1 MNSGIIKAQIQ
12 TESVIEM
19 KKTLSMLLALS
30 LMLGMFIGCANT
42 DASAA
47 VISGA
52 DEAVVSAPA
61 EEPAPEVPQEA
72 SAPAEEAPVVESA
85 PQEEVPAEEPTTIRL
100 GGLKGPTSI
109 GMVKLLSDAEEGLT
123 KNSYE
128 FTMAAAA
135 DELTPKL
142 LQGEMDILAV
152 PANLGSILYN
162 NSEGKVQMLA
172 INTLGVVYIV
182 EKGGTTITS
191 MEDLKGKTIYATG
204 KGTTPEY
211 ALSYLLSQHGLDIE
225 TDVTVEFKSEPT
237 EVVAAMANEE
247 SAVAML
253 PQPFVTVAQNQ
264 IQDLSVVLSLTEEW
278 EKLDNGSM
286 FITAG
291 LIVRKDFAEKY
302 PQQLA
307 TFLEEYAA
315 STTFVNENTA
325 DAAQLVE
332 KYDIVKAAIAEKA
345 IPYCNIVCITGEEM
359 KTAASGYLGTL
370 LEQNPQAVGGK
381 LPGDDFY
388 YGS

>member
-1 MNSGIIKAQIQ
+1 MDSGIIKMQIQ
-12 TESVIEM
+12 TESVIDM

-47 VISGA
+47 VIFGA

-291 LIVRKDFAEKY
+291 LIVRKGFAEKY